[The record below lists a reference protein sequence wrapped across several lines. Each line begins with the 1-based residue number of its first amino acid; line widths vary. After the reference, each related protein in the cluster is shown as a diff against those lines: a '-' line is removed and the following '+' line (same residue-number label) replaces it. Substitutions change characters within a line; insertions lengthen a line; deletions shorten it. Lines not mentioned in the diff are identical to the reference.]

1 MQKNKID
8 RDIVVVLV
16 MTLITVVSWA
26 GFEVYRAY
34 TKIVI
39 APVLAEQ
46 LREVN
51 PVLDLGVLE
60 IIEKREP

>member
-1 MQKNKID
+1 MHKNKID
-8 RDIVVVLV
+8 RDIVVMLV
-16 MTLITVVSWA
+16 MTLITLVAWV

-34 TKIVI
+34 TKIAI